1 MLTDRAVLLPV
12 CGYVCSMMQELADKK
27 KEITNL
33 DLESIVNEELR
44 LEAELTQAK
53 YELVR
58 VQVVCGDGQVPT
70 ATVGILDK
78 TTNQETLTGRREAIG
93 RRAAGGV
100 PMGWDGDGLMWCGA
114 NHVLAATGTG
124 PVDAAYVAVAKAL
137 NIDNIKLLEFSVR
150 RHSPADRQTGTAG
163 RQAEGCGGGWMV
175 SCCC

>member
-1 MLTDRAVLLPV
+1 M
-12 CGYVCSMMQELADKK
+12 MMQELADKK

-78 TTNQETLTGRREAIG
+78 TNNQETLTGRRARG
-93 RRAAGGV
+93 RGPAGGV
-100 PMGWDGDGLMWCGA
+100 PMGWDGDGLMWCG
-114 NHVLAATGTG
+114 V
-124 PVDAAYVAVAKAL
+124 V
-137 NIDNIKLLEFSVR
+137 
-150 RHSPADRQTGTAG
+150 
-163 RQAEGCGGGWMV
+163 
-175 SCCC
+175 